1 MHRASTRLHY
11 FVVRVP
17 VVALQPLA
25 GGVVELLTTPASA
38 PVLSRPGHPTPHRT
52 PHVKTKTR
60 HGAGVQ
66 IDGQQVFL

>member
-25 GGVVELLTTPASA
+25 DGVVELLTTPASA
-38 PVLSRPGHPTPHRT
+38 PVLSRPSAVPGTPLRT
-52 PHVKTKTR
+52 GRPM
-60 HGAGVQ
+60 
-66 IDGQQVFL
+66 